1 MINAH
6 HIFYV
11 CNIYTLCAIF
21 TRKKYAYKDVF
32 IKTIIYVFFGGH
44 AGMKV
49 ASIAEKYMY
58 IINQRQIKMVE
69 LYLFVNVSQNSYC
82 PLLI

>member
-1 MINAH
+1 M
-6 HIFYV
+6 FSLV
-11 CNIYTLCAIF
+11 
-21 TRKKYAYKDVF
+21 V
-32 IKTIIYVFFGGH
+32 H

-49 ASIAEKYMY
+49 ARIAEKYMY

>member
-1 MINAH
+1 M
-6 HIFYV
+6 FSLV
-11 CNIYTLCAIF
+11 
-21 TRKKYAYKDVF
+21 V
-32 IKTIIYVFFGGH
+32 H
-44 AGMKV
+44 AGMKI

-82 PLLI
+82 PLLISELLVRCILIITWENSINSNFTVISSILGLTIQ